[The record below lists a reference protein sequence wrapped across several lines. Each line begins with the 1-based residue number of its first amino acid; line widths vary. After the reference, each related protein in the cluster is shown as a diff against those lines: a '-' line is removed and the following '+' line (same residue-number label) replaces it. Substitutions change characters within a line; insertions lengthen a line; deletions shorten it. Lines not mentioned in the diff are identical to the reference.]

1 MGIRSLSSENID
13 GSVVISNNEFYKAE
27 STSGTD
33 YKIAG
38 LTSGNMIQIG
48 AIDYTSAGTIFA
60 GGDNISITTGGASGS
75 TRIKIN
81 SSGNVGIGTSS
92 PNHKLD
98 IYSNENIPLRI
109 HRPSNSNLDSAG
121 AHGIGFS
128 TRGDAITSTTDT
140 RSGIFS
146 YYNGNLF
153 FATNTSS
160 IEADPDGSAR
170 MTILNTG
177 FVGIGTT
184 SPSTP
189 LHIESTSTPQ
199 LRVAY
204 NGSNYQS
211 LTYEGSDIVGGSQ
224 VFKIAGSEKMR
235 LDTSGNLGIG
245 LTSPIQ
251 KLDTP
256 NIVIGGST
264 IAGTYR
270 ANALF
275 MDNNSGNSRF

>member
-60 GGDNISITTGGASGS
+60 GGDNISITTGGASGT

-81 SSGNVGIGTSS
+81 SSGNVGMGTSS

-109 HRPSNSNLDSAG
+109 HRPSNSNLNSAG

-128 TRGDAITSTTDT
+128 TRSDAITSTTDT

-153 FATNTSS
+153 FATNTS
-160 IEADPDGSAR
+160 
-170 MTILNTG
+170 
-177 FVGIGTT
+177 
-184 SPSTP
+184 
-189 LHIESTSTPQ
+189 
-199 LRVAY
+199 
-204 NGSNYQS
+204 
-211 LTYEGSDIVGGSQ
+211 
-224 VFKIAGSEKMR
+224 
-235 LDTSGNLGIG
+235 
-245 LTSPIQ
+245 
-251 KLDTP
+251 
-256 NIVIGGST
+256 NI
-264 IAGTYR
+264 
-270 ANALF
+270 
-275 MDNNSGNSRF
+275 